1 VKKLHILIIKNYLGP
16 FAATFFIC
24 LFILLMQFLW
34 KYIDDLVGKG
44 LDWFILAQL
53 MFYTASTL
61 VPLALPLAILLSSIM
76 TFGNLGEHYEI
87 VALKAAGISLRK
99 VMNPLI
105 VTSVILSIAAFGFSN
120 YILPVANLKMDALLY
135 DVKEKKPAF
144 NIRPGFFNKDL
155 ENYTIRIG
163 SKEDDGKTIHDVM
176 IYNHTSRI
184 GNIDLT
190 IANSG
195 KMEQTPDKK
204 YMLFSLFNGCN
215 YLDHTEN
222 NQVIATHPFR
232 RTSFKEDLVY
242 FDLSGFTLN
251 RTNEDLFKSNMQMMN
266 LKQLSYA
273 EDSLTKQYKKRK
285 QDYTENLIKNYSY
298 FSKYNPKDSIKT
310 DTSKI
315 LKEDFLSNFSKQ
327 EKISITDIAIN
338 IARNIK
344 ENLDFTK
351 EEFLQN
357 ERQINRHKI
366 EWHRKFTL
374 SFACLVLFFIGAPL
388 GALIRKG
395 GFGMPVVMSIL
406 FFVAFH
412 IISIS
417 GEKFAREGVLEPVK
431 GMWLASAI
439 LLPIGIALTL
449 KATTDSAL
457 FDANFYRKI
466 YRKIFK
472 KKNNNS

>member
-1 VKKLHILIIKNYLGP
+1 MKKLHILIIKNYFGP

-44 LDWFILAQL
+44 LEWYIIAELL
-53 MFYTASTL
+53 FYTASTL

-99 VMNPLI
+99 IMNPLI
-105 VTSVILSIAAFGFSN
+105 VVSVILSIAAFGFSN
-120 YILPVANLKMDALLY
+120 YVLPVANLKMDALLY
-135 DVKEKKPAF
+135 DVKEKRPAL

-176 IYNHTSRI
+176 IYDHTDRI
-184 GNIDLT
+184 GNINLT

-195 KMEQTPDKK
+195 KMEQTNDKK
-204 YMLFSLFNGCN
+204 YMVFSLYNGCN
-215 YLDHTEN
+215 YLEHTEN
-222 NQVIATHPFR
+222 NQKLPTHPYR
-232 RTSFKEDLVY
+232 RTYFKENLIY
-242 FDLSGFTLN
+242 FDLSGFSMN
-251 RTNEDLFKSNMQMMN
+251 RTNEELFKSNMQMLN
-266 LKQLSYA
+266 LKQLEFA
-273 EDSLTKQYKKRK
+273 EDSLTNEYNKRK
-285 QDYTENLIKNYSY
+285 KDYTDNLIKNYSY
-298 FSKYNPKDSIKT
+298 FSKYHPNDSIKT
-310 DTSKI
+310 DTSKVMQD
-315 LKEDFLSNFSKQ
+315 EFLSNFSKQ
-327 EKISITDIAIN
+327 EKISITDVAIN

-351 EEFLQN
+351 EEFTQK
-357 ERQINRHKI
+357 ERRINRHRI

-395 GFGMPVVMSIL
+395 GFGMPVVVSIL
-406 FFVAFH
+406 FFVAYH

-417 GEKFAREGVLEPVK
+417 GEKFAREGIMSPVH
-431 GMWLASAI
+431 GMWLSAAI

-457 FDANFYRKI
+457 FDAGFYRRI
-466 YRKIFK
+466 FRKIFK
-472 KKNNNS
+472 SKSKD